1 MLMNVTLRQL
11 QCFRQVAE
19 LGSFSKAAERIG
31 LSQPALSAAVR
42 KLEEAVGVR
51 VFDRTTRQVVL
62 TPEGEEL
69 LRLAT
74 RMVEEFETVSGD
86 LQDYL
91 ARRRGRVVV
100 AALPTAA
107 AVILPPVLARY
118 RAAHP
123 GIDVRLDDTLHD
135 TILEAV
141 RSGAAD
147 FGITVAPGEQAEF
160 RFDRLLTDRFV
171 LVCPPTHPL
180 AGRAAVTWAE
190 LAGQPMIA
198 MSRTTSVRQLVD
210 TATAQSGVGLH
221 PLYEAS
227 HLATIG
233 GLVEAGIG
241 VAALPS
247 LALPLLRFAGLAAVP
262 IEGPVV
268 ERSIGIVRRAART
281 PSVAAR
287 GLLDLLAAGAA

>member
-1 MLMNVTLRQL
+1 MNVTLRQL

-19 LGSFSKAAERIG
+19 HASFSKAAERIG
-31 LSQPALSAAVR
+31 LSQPALSATIR
-42 KLEEAVGVR
+42 KLEDAVGVR

-74 RMVEEFETVSGD
+74 RMVDEFESVSGD

-118 RAAHP
+118 RRDHP
-123 GIDVRLDDTLHD
+123 GIDVRLDDALHD
-135 TILEAV
+135 RILEAV
-141 RSGAAD
+141 RSGSAD
-147 FGITVAPGEQAEF
+147 FGVTVAPADGDEF
-160 RFDRLLTDRFV
+160 RFQPLLADRFV
-171 LVCPPTHPL
+171 LVCRPEHPL
-180 AGRAAVTWAE
+180 AARGAVTWAE
-190 LAGQPMIA
+190 LADQPMIA
-198 MSRTTSVRQLVD
+198 MSRTTSVRQLID
-210 TATAQSGVGLH
+210 TACARAGVGL
-221 PLYEAS
+221 PSLYEAS
-227 HLATIG
+227 HLATIA

-241 VAALPS
+241 IAALPS
-247 LALPLLRFAGLAAVP
+247 LALPLLRFAELTAVP
-262 IEGPVV
+262 IEEPVV
-268 ERSIGIVRRAART
+268 ERSIGIVRRPARS

-287 GLLDLLAAGAA
+287 GLLDLLLDVTGR